1 MTSIT
6 LPRWIPAAAAL
17 AFVAW
22 AVTIWWMIATLPA
35 SGSESAPVEMAA
47 VVTEIDRLNG
57 EIATLAQH
65 VADLQ
70 AASQPLDGAAPAA
83 AAPVDPAVAPTVP
96 DDETDTTPASS
107 NGTAPSGAAT
117 ADVEAVSDVS
127 EFFTNGADRYN
138 CRNFSSYADAQEALR
153 VNRPGDPNRIDMNN
167 NNEAC
172 EDFAYPDRPGGTAP
186 GAPKPLATPKP
197 TATPKP

>member
-17 AFVAW
+17 AFIAW

-70 AASQPLDGAAPAA
+70 AAGVPLTEATAGTAPAVAAALPEDAA
-83 AAPVDPAVAPTVP
+83 AATTA
-96 DDETDTTPASS
+96 ETSDAGTSSTT
-107 NGTAPSGAAT
+107 AAT
-117 ADVEAVSDVS
+117 AEADGEVS

-138 CRNFSSYADAQEALR
+138 CRNFSTYADAQEALR

-167 NNEAC
+167 NNQAC

-186 GAPKPLATPKP
+186 GAPKP

>member
-17 AFVAW
+17 AFIAW

-70 AASQPLDGAAPAA
+70 AAGVPLTEATAGTAPAVAAALPEDAA
-83 AAPVDPAVAPTVP
+83 AATTA
-96 DDETDTTPASS
+96 ETSDAGTSSTT
-107 NGTAPSGAAT
+107 AAT
-117 ADVEAVSDVS
+117 AEADGEVS

-138 CRNFSSYADAQEALR
+138 CRNFSTYADAQETLR

-167 NNEAC
+167 NNQAC

-186 GAPKPLATPKP
+186 GAPKP

>member
-17 AFVAW
+17 AFIAW

-70 AASQPLDGAAPAA
+70 AAAPPLDGAAPGSAPT
-83 AAPVDPAVAPTVP
+83 AAPALP
-96 DDETDTTPASS
+96 DDGVEATTTATGDTDTPD
-107 NGTAPSGAAT
+107 GTAAGEDA
-117 ADVEAVSDVS
+117 EVS
-127 EFFTNGADRYN
+127 EFFTDGADRYN
-138 CRNFSSYADAQEALR
+138 CRSFSSYADAQEALL

-167 NNEAC
+167 NNQAC
-172 EDFAYPDRPGGTAP
+172 EDFAYPDRPGGTAQ
-186 GAPKPLATPKP
+186 GAPKP

>member
-17 AFVAW
+17 AFIAW

-70 AASQPLDGAAPAA
+70 AAGAPLTGAAPPV
-83 AAPVDPAVAPTVP
+83 AAPEVAPTVP
-96 DDETDTTPASS
+96 DDEADTTPTSS
-107 NGTAPSGAAT
+107 SGTATSGAAAAA
-117 ADVEAVSDVS
+117 ADDEVS

-167 NNEAC
+167 NNQAC

-186 GAPKPLATPKP
+186 GTPKP

>member
-35 SGSESAPVEMAA
+35 SGSESTPVEMAA

-57 EIATLAQH
+57 EIAMLAER

-70 AASQPLDGAAPAA
+70 AAGAPLDRAAPAA
-83 AAPVDPAVAPTVP
+83 ALAPP
-96 DDETDTTPASS
+96 DDGIEATTP
-107 NGTAPSGAAT
+107 TT
-117 ADVEAVSDVS
+117 ADTGTPDVAAETGAVSP
-127 EFFTNGADRYN
+127 FFTNGADRYN
-138 CRNFSSYADAQEALR
+138 CRDFSSYADAQEALR

-167 NNEAC
+167 NNQAC

-186 GAPKPLATPKP
+186 GAPTP

>member
-17 AFVAW
+17 AFIAW

-35 SGSESAPVEMAA
+35 SGSESAPVEMSA

-70 AASQPLDGAAPAA
+70 AAGVPLDGAAP
-83 AAPVDPAVAPTVP
+83 
-96 DDETDTTPASS
+96 
-107 NGTAPSGAAT
+107 GTAPAAALALPDDVVEATTAAT
-117 ADVEAVSDVS
+117 DDADTPDVAAEADAVSL
-127 EFFTNGADRYN
+127 FFTNGADRYN
-138 CRNFSSYADAQEALR
+138 CRDFSSYADAQEALR

-167 NNEAC
+167 NNQAC
-172 EDFAYPDRPGGTAP
+172 EDFAYPDRPRGTAP
-186 GAPKPLATPKP
+186 GATVP

>member
-17 AFVAW
+17 AFIAW

-70 AASQPLDGAAPAA
+70 AAGAPLDAAAPETAPAA
-83 AAPVDPAVAPTVP
+83 APALP
-96 DDETDTTPASS
+96 DDSVEATTTATGDSDTP
-107 NGTAPSGAAT
+107 GGAAVD
-117 ADVEAVSDVS
+117 ADDEIS
-127 EFFTNGADRYN
+127 EFFTDGADRYN
-138 CRNFSSYADAQEALR
+138 CRNFSSYADAQEALL
-153 VNRPGDPNRIDMNN
+153 VNRPSDPNRIDMNDN
-167 NNEAC
+167 NLAC

-186 GAPKPLATPKP
+186 GAPKP